1 MLYLYLKKVVFSCE
15 NTQFIS
21 YILFINVNSV
31 VGLLLLLLIL
41 LIYVKALCQEMV
53 KYTVYFLK
61 NIVC

>member
-1 MLYLYLKKVVFSCE
+1 MLYLYLKKV
-15 NTQFIS
+15 
-21 YILFINVNSV
+21 NSV
-31 VGLLLLLLIL
+31 VDLLLLLLIL